1 MFYKK
6 NTSDK
11 MFNELAVKNVK
22 KSLKDYAIYFITLVF
37 GVILLYTFNSIEDH
51 IKLLGGSAYMERYIA
66 FGRGIILFAS
76 VFICMIFGFLIAY
89 ANNFFIKRRKREF
102 GVYTVL
108 GMNKR
113 DINRLMIKET
123 LRIGLSAL
131 IVGLVIGIFI
141 SQGIRVITL
150 NMMNIEDNSF
160 RFFISILAMI
170 KTIIF
175 FLLSLYFVNI
185 FNKRSIKKHSLI
197 ELLNA
202 DKKNEKSIIKNKNS
216 KIYLFLIAI
225 ILIFIGYI
233 IIPKNE
239 LPSWKKFLASSALI
253 GYGTYLFF
261 SSISD
266 FIINIV
272 KNNKIIYYKKLNLFI
287 INQISSYIKTINVAL
302 TVICLLLFS
311 SMVIIPFGIS
321 IAKSSTYDL
330 KEATPFDASISK
342 YYNEYTDKTSIND
355 NLKRE
360 GINFKSLVSS
370 SGELDK
376 YESKDVKLNKFV
388 LNGFKAS
395 KYTNYK
401 SYLND
406 NVYLVGLSQYN
417 QALKQQGIKGINLK
431 EDEFAI
437 NCNSYEYKELYT
449 YYIKNNKDK
458 LNIEGFKLKLGQ
470 KKLYENSIATE
481 QLATG
486 FGEIIVPDKVLSKLS
501 PRVSYMNFN
510 YIKRNNEYDNMVM
523 REYQKHQ
530 NNGLSFLSKLT
541 IDGEKIT
548 MDTVLTFIAVD
559 LGIILL
565 ISAGAVLALHQIA
578 QSSKNK
584 NRFKLLRD
592 MGATKGEIKKS
603 VIIQVLV
610 TFSIPFIVALI
621 HFSFIALRI
630 RDIIAVL
637 TTVNIVKAI
646 AITMVTILVIYGIYF
661 AISIVESLRTL
672 EE

>member
-1 MFYKK
+1 
-6 NTSDK
+6 

-51 IKLLGGSAYMERYIA
+51 IKLLGGSAYMEGYIA

-113 DINRLMIKET
+113 DINKLMIKET
-123 LRIGLSAL
+123 LTIGLSAL
-131 IVGLVIGIFI
+131 IIGLIIGIFVA
-141 SQGIRVITL
+141 QGIRVITL

-160 RFFISILAMI
+160 RFSISILAMI

-197 ELLNA
+197 DLLNA
-202 DKKNEKSIIKNKNS
+202 DKKNEKSIITNKSS
-216 KIYLFLIAI
+216 KIYLFLISI

-233 IIPKNE
+233 IIPKDE

-253 GYGTYLFF
+253 GYGTY
-261 SSISD
+261 
-266 FIINIV
+266 
-272 KNNKIIYYKKLNLFI
+272 
-287 INQISSYIKTINVAL
+287 
-302 TVICLLLFS
+302 LLFS

-342 YYNEYTDKTSIND
+342 YYNEYTDKTAIND

-510 YIKRNNEYDNMVM
+510 YIKRNNEYDNMFM

-548 MDTVLTFIAVD
+548 IDTVLTFIAVD

-637 TTVNIVKAI
+637 TTVNILKAI

>member
-51 IKLLGGSAYMERYIA
+51 IKLLGGSAYMEGYIGFA
-66 FGRGIILFAS
+66 RGIILFAS
-76 VFICMIFGFLIAY
+76 IFICMIFGFLIAY
-89 ANNFFIKRRKREF
+89 ANNFFMKRRKREF

-113 DINRLMIKET
+113 DINRLMVKET
-123 LRIGLSAL
+123 LTIGLFAL
-131 IVGLVIGIFI
+131 IIGLILGIFVA
-141 SQGIRVITL
+141 QGIRVITL
-150 NMMNIEDNSF
+150 SMMNIEDNSF
-160 RFFISILAMI
+160 RFSISLLAMI

-175 FLLSLYFVNI
+175 FLLSLYFVSI
-185 FNKRSIKKHSLI
+185 FNKRRIKKHSLVD
-197 ELLNA
+197 LLNA
-202 DKKNEKSIIKNKNS
+202 DKKNEKSIIINKNS
-216 KIYLFLIAI
+216 KIYLFLISI
-225 ILIFIGYI
+225 ILISIGYI

-239 LPSWKKFLASSALI
+239 LPSWKKFLSSSVLI

-272 KNNKIIYYKKLNLFI
+272 RNNKIIYYKKLNLFI
-287 INQISSYIKTINVAL
+287 INQISSYIKTINASL

-321 IAKSSTYDL
+321 IAKYTAYDL

-342 YYNEYTDKTSIND
+342 YYNEYTDNSSIND

-360 GINFKSLVSS
+360 GIDFKSIVSS
-370 SGELDK
+370 SGELNK
-376 YESKDVKLNKFV
+376 YESKDVTLKNFL
-388 LNGFKAS
+388 LNGFKSS
-395 KYTNYK
+395 KHSNYK
-401 SYLND
+401 KDLNE
-406 NVYLVGLSQYN
+406 NIYLVGLSQYN
-417 QALKQQGIKGINLK
+417 QSLKQQGLKGISLK

-437 NCNSYEYKELYT
+437 NCNSYDYKELYN
-449 YYIKNNKDK
+449 YYIKNNKGK
-458 LNIEGFKLKLGQ
+458 LNVEGYSLKLGQ
-470 KKLYENSIATE
+470 NKLYENSIVTE
-481 QLATG
+481 QLALG
-486 FGEIIVPDKVLSKLS
+486 YGEIIVPDKVLAKLS
-501 PRVSYMNFN
+501 PKLSYMNYN
-510 YIKRNNEYDNMVM
+510 YVKRNNEYDNMFM

-530 NNGLSFLSKLT
+530 NDGLSFLSKMT

-584 NRFKLLRD
+584 DRFKLLKD
-592 MGATKGEIKKS
+592 MGATKREIKKS

-621 HFSFIALRI
+621 HFGFITLRI
-630 RDIIAVL
+630 SNIISILVN
-637 TTVNIVKAI
+637 VNILKAI
-646 AITMVTILVIYGIYF
+646 IITMVTILIIYSIYF
-661 AISIVESLRTL
+661 FISIVESLRAL